1 MSHKI
6 FDDNL
11 VGICKSKL
19 ALKLVVL
26 LKLIIA
32 YYNWVIINVATN
44 FIMITLKINMTI
56 NQNYY
61 LQTLTV

>member
-11 VGICKSKL
+11 VGTCKSKL

-32 YYNWVIINVATN
+32 YYN
-44 FIMITLKINMTI
+44 
-56 NQNYY
+56 
-61 LQTLTV
+61 

>member
-32 YYNWVIINVATN
+32 YYN
-44 FIMITLKINMTI
+44 
-56 NQNYY
+56 
-61 LQTLTV
+61 

>member
-11 VGICKSKL
+11 VGTCKSKL